1 MNNVAVRLSRLVLL
15 LFLVAQ
21 AFDGV
26 FTYVAVSAVGTRAE
40 SNAFLAFFMTLIGP
54 GPALFLAK
62 SIAIAA
68 GAFVY
73 KRGLHG
79 LLAGLTALYA
89 GAAIGPWLYVYV
101 SWP

>member
-1 MNNVAVRLSRLVLL
+1 MRFSRVILL
-15 LFLVAQ
+15 LFLAAQ

-40 SNAFLAFFMTLIGP
+40 SNALLVTWMGLIGP

-62 SIAIAA
+62 SIAILA

-73 KRGLHG
+73 RRGLHG
-79 LLAGLTALYA
+79 LLAGLTVVYA
-89 GAAIGPWLYVYV
+89 AAAIGPWLYVYV
-101 SWP
+101 YWP